1 VVPRRHAR
9 LPVPPPGGVLRA
21 RPGGQLRRQRRRL
34 RQGLPQLLPAALLAG
49 AEREIAAAPEAER
62 EALRKQKHIDLEE
75 RTNKG
80 IQLCM
85 KQCRTAATKE
95 QVACLI
101 AATTPEAAKKCLP
114 E

>member
-1 VVPRRHAR
+1 MRGSLSLLLVASF
-9 LPVPPPGGVLRA
+9 VLGLLVSCGANDADCDKACRNFF
-21 RPGGQLRRQRRRL
+21 QLHYWQE
-34 RQGLPQLLPAALLAG
+34 